1 MVPACP
7 LAEELIYANR
17 QQQDATSKLTPH
29 AAESLLMELEELRDE
44 PTKLNP
50 TYFALRESQSQ
61 LAVASALTSSPTS
74 LKGHECLRHVVFMC
88 HVTARLS
95 VPQRVLVVG
104 VAQSVI

>member
-1 MVPACP
+1 
-7 LAEELIYANR
+7 
-17 QQQDATSKLTPH
+17 
-29 AAESLLMELEELRDE
+29 MELEELRDE

-74 LKGHECLRHVVFMC
+74 LKGHEYVVFMC
-88 HVTARLS
+88 HVPARLS